1 MYVDLLRQRE
11 CKVCL
16 SNLATVL
23 FLPCGHLS
31 ACPACAPHLQVRN
44 DSYSWLI
51 FMTHN
56 NDSYLGLSRLSSTYR
71 KPTWYLPF
79 LKQPRANFYLPIVP
93 SFIISQSECP
103 FILIG
108 SWVIWSWSSNKICL
122 SCLTTWCPLHETGDK
137 QKCPV
142 SQPVKPLHNI
152 SIWSILEYWLYYVIV
167 T

>member
-44 DSYSWLI
+44 DSYSMTHINDSYQWLI
-51 FMTHN
+51 SMNHI
-56 NDSYLGLSRLSSTYR
+56 DESYLGLSRLSSTYR

-79 LKQPRANFYLPIVP
+79 LKPPRANFYLPIVP

-108 SWVIWSWSSNKICL
+108 SWVIWSWSSNKI

-142 SQPVKPLHNI
+142 F
-152 SIWSILEYWLYYVIV
+152 
-167 T
+167 

>member
-31 ACPACAPHLQVRN
+31 ACPACAPHLQVRRWLIFN
-44 DSYSWLI
+44 DSYQWLI
-51 FMTHN
+51 SMTHI
-56 NDSYLGLSRLSSTYR
+56 DESYLGLSRLSSTYR

-108 SWVIWSWSSNKICL
+108 SWVIWSWSSNKI

-142 SQPVKPLHNI
+142 F
-152 SIWSILEYWLYYVIV
+152 
-167 T
+167 